1 MSYQRILT
9 VQDISCL
16 GQCSLTAAL
25 PILSACGFETC
36 ILPSALL
43 STHTGGFSGYT
54 FRDLTD
60 DIPRIRQHWQ
70 KEGIRFD
77 AVYTGYLAGA
87 RQIDEVLDLIGA
99 LLAPGGMVAVDPAMA
114 DHGRLYAGF
123 DEAFAAAMK
132 KLCAA
137 ADIILPNI
145 TEACFLTGVPYRET
159 YDPAYIDR
167 ILKKLTEIGA
177 KTVILTGVSYHPST
191 TGVAVSEKGRRFYYA
206 HKRIDRIC
214 HGTGDIYASAFI
226 GAYLN
231 GKPAPEAAKIAAE
244 YTVRCIENTLDVP
257 VHWYGVKFEPA
268 LGDLIRAVR

>member
-159 YDPAYIDR
+159 YDPDR
-167 ILKKLTEIGA
+167 RQLSSVHHRRGGIGKGTPLLLCPQTHRPNLPRNRRHLRLRLHRRLSQR
-177 KTVILTGVSYHPST
+177 KT
-191 TGVAVSEKGRRFYYA
+191 
-206 HKRIDRIC
+206 
-214 HGTGDIYASAFI
+214 
-226 GAYLN
+226 GAGG
-231 GKPAPEAAKIAAE
+231 GKNRGGIHRP
-244 YTVRCIENTLDVP
+244 L
-257 VHWYGVKFEPA
+257 H
-268 LGDLIRAVR
+268 